1 MAMTKGLRIYSI
13 FWPLGLVAYWL
24 GVLAWVHFF
33 GFDGW
38 TAVSLAALGLVVALW
53 LLSTVDLLVA
63 IDKARK
69 GKPYE
74 PLPGPGKFP
83 FRERLE
89 PLFWLIAPVGFGAG
103 LFIGHQYW

>member
-1 MAMTKGLRIYSI
+1 
-13 FWPLGLVAYWL
+13 
-24 GVLAWVHFF
+24 
-33 GFDGW
+33 
-38 TAVSLAALGLVVALW
+38 
-53 LLSTVDLLVA
+53 VA

-89 PLFWLIAPVGFGAG
+89 PLFWLIAPVGFAAG